1 MFHDI
6 HFSLITEKRS
16 NQMNVFRRLKSRG
29 RKSHFG
35 CQWISRRETSIS
47 LNCFKY
53 LNKLLYKTEDVSAG
67 HGLNKNDILV
77 YLTWPGRYSVSLSG
91 YHCAKRTDILKGVW
105 LDETWFKTGQLN
117 WLFCPAFN
125 YNVGIIKRTPLNHCS
140 DLVPDYEFANELQ
153 RKCHVI
159 VTSTR
164 GENLPFQTAMVVVL
178 ISLVSLGLGVADC
191 EGSDRRVT
199 HFFVDT
205 CRGNKT

>member
-1 MFHDI
+1 MKLDLKLEF
-6 HFSLITEKRS
+6 
-16 NQMNVFRRLKSRG
+16 VFAPV
-29 RKSHFG
+29 
-35 CQWISRRETSIS
+35 E
-47 LNCFKY
+47 
-53 LNKLLYKTEDVSAG
+53 
-67 HGLNKNDILV
+67 
-77 YLTWPGRYSVSLSG
+77 LT
-91 YHCAKRTDILKGVW
+91 
-105 LDETWFKTGQLN
+105 
-117 WLFCPAFN
+117 FCPAFN

-140 DLVPDYEFANELQ
+140 DLVPDYEQSTVFANELQ